1 MLWVVPRG
9 YLANIVFPGSDI
21 ARGEGGSWMVKKGL
35 QLKHGDI
42 GGSVRRTKEWRV
54 SCGPAHH
61 ASSYID
67 EVEWSTLVA
76 ADQ

>member
-1 MLWVVPRG
+1 
-9 YLANIVFPGSDI
+9 
-21 ARGEGGSWMVKKGL
+21 MVKKGL